1 MIVRETR
8 LPGLRLI
15 EPTVYGDDR
24 GFFLERFHAE
34 RYREALGLEVD
45 FVKDNH
51 SRSQRGTLR
60 GLHFQVRHPQGKL
73 VECAR
78 GAVYDVAVDVR
89 PDSPTFGQWHG
100 VELSDENHWQLWI
113 PPGFAH
119 GFCVLSD
126 EADFLYKCTEV
137 YQPEDEGGIAW
148 DDPALGITWP
158 LPNPILSDKDRQLP
172 RLCDLTPADLPQ
184 VGAAVS

>member
-1 MIVRETR
+1 MTVHKTS
-8 LPGLRLI
+8 LPGLLII
-15 EPTVYGDDR
+15 EPTVYGDER

-34 RYREALGLEVD
+34 RYREALGMEVM
-45 FVKDNH
+45 FVQDNH
-51 SRSQRGTLR
+51 SRSQHGTLR

-78 GAVYDVAVDVR
+78 GAVYDVVVDVR

-100 VELSDENHWQLWI
+100 VELSDANHRQLWI

-137 YQPEDEGGIAW
+137 YHPEDEGGIAW
-148 DDPALGITWP
+148 DDPALGIGWP
-158 LPNPILSDKDRQLP
+158 LEDPILSDKDRGLP
-172 RLCDLTPADLPQ
+172 RLEELTPADLPRIE
-184 VGAAVS
+184 AVLS